1 MIKTICIFAYDEI
14 FFNNIGL
21 YPSFM
26 KQRFFLLT
34 CIMLYACSI
43 FAQQDSFVGTWVM
56 EAPGDVNTPA
66 VYFELQ
72 VAEPEQ
78 QTLYPAQIKFNFG
91 NFKAVYQLLL
101 VKKNIA
107 QLAIGRNKF
116 ALKEDPFSIGT
127 WTILLNGTFDLAIDI
142 AGNKKLTINRMPAKR
157 YGIPFPA
164 IMSFEEAFR
173 TNAIGISDFL
183 KKTPL
188 QLKKINQLAWRSADV
203 NKILFTYLAPAYFGI
218 VDTLYTKSANAS
230 LNFSENNKSDNDSIS
245 VMLNGSMIIDKLDIS
260 KAGFSQ
266 DIKLDTGLNILCFFA
281 DNYGRIPPNTG
292 RLNLL
297 LNEKKYMLDFTSK
310 QNLSATFIVAKIY
323 FEPLQQQRIPSEI
336 IARKTITQ
344 KIQQRETKLID
355 SIKAETPDITLAI
368 WDDAVEDGDSIS
380 LQIND
385 DIYLPGLAVKKKPQF
400 IKVKL
405 YPGENK
411 IIFIA
416 DNLGSIAPN
425 TSILEIIDGK
435 RRKSYMIDTNLGQNS
450 AVKILYDY
458 KPQKEQQ

>member
-1 MIKTICIFAYDEI
+1 
-14 FFNNIGL
+14 
-21 YPSFM
+21 M
-26 KQRFFLLT
+26 KQRAFLLT
-34 CIMLYACSI
+34 CFMLHACSI
-43 FAQQDSFVGTWVM
+43 FAQHNSFSGTWVM
-56 EAPGDVNTPA
+56 EAPHDVNIPA

-78 QTLYPAQIKFNFG
+78 QTLYPAQLKINYG

-101 VKKNIA
+101 VKKNNT

-116 ALKEDPFSIGT
+116 AVKEEPFSIGS
-127 WTILLNGTFDLAIDI
+127 WTILLNGTFDLGNDT
-142 AGNKKLTINRMPAKR
+142 AGKKKLTINRMPAKR
-157 YGIPFPA
+157 YGISFPA
-164 IMSFEEAFR
+164 IMSFEEANR
-173 TNAIGISDFL
+173 TAAMGISDFL
-183 KKTPL
+183 RKAPL
-188 QLKKINQLAWRSADV
+188 QLKKINQLAWRSADI
-203 NKILFTYLAPAYFGI
+203 NKILFTYLAPDYFGI

-230 LNFSENNKSDNDSIS
+230 LNFSENNKADNDSIS
-245 VMLNGSMIIDKLDIS
+245 VMLNGSIIIDKLDFS

-281 DNYGRIPPNTG
+281 DNYGRIPPNTA

-297 LNEKKYMLDFTSK
+297 LNEKKYTLDFTSK
-310 QNLSATFIVAKIY
+310 QNISATFIVAKIY
-323 FEPLQQQRIPSEI
+323 FYPFQQQRIPSEI
-336 IARKTITQ
+336 AARKTITQ
-344 KIQQRETKLID
+344 KILQRETKLID
-355 SIKAETPDITLAI
+355 SIKSESQEITLAI

-405 YPGENK
+405 YQGENK

-425 TSILEIIDGK
+425 TSVLEIIDGK
-435 RRKSYMIDTNLGQNS
+435 RRKSYMIDTNLGQNN
-450 AVKILYDY
+450 AIKILYDY
-458 KPQKEQQ
+458 KPQKDL